1 MCWISCFLGNRTVL
15 KLLGMFFIKH
25 LEVRDTFTN
34 IRNNKRKIMV
44 VVNTIINV
52 SFVVMT
58 ISAII
63 LMLACAVKLILSNI

>member
-1 MCWISCFLGNRTVL
+1 
-15 KLLGMFFIKH
+15 MFFIKH